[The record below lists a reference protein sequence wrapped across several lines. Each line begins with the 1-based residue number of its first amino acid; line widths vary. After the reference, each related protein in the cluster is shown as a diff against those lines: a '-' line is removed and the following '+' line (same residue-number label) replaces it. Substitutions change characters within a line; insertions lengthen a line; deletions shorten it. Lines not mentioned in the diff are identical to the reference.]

1 MKTKITLNTK
11 NVIGIILVLVG
22 FILCVV
28 GLNVDFINVEVSL
41 NSVKSFSLADF
52 SKVNETVAVK
62 YYQSL
67 HAVTIITTIFSL
79 LCLVSY
85 IVNCLKNQIE
95 TKIFL
100 FITAILCVV
109 SLIVFIIIAS
119 VFCNEHTTTGVI
131 YKLGDGAVMVIFS
144 VIISVATTIVTI
156 IKKRKR

>member
-28 GLNVDFINVEVSL
+28 GLNVDFINVEVGL
-41 NSVKSFSLADF
+41 NRVKSFSLADF

-131 YKLGDGAVMVIFS
+131 YKLGDGAIMMIFGI
-144 VIISVATTIVTI
+144 IISVVVVAVTL
-156 IKKRKR
+156 IKKRNK

>member
-28 GLNVDFINVEVSL
+28 GLNVDFINVEVGS
-41 NSVKSFSLADF
+41 NSVRSFSLADF

-67 HAVTIITTIFSL
+67 HTITIITTILSL

-85 IVNCLKNQIE
+85 VVNCLKTQIE

-100 FITAILCVV
+100 LLTAILCVV

-131 YKLGDGAVMVIFS
+131 YKLGDGAVMVIFG

>member
-41 NSVKSFSLADF
+41 NSVKIFSLADF
-52 SKVNETVAVK
+52 SKVNVTVAVK

>member
-28 GLNVDFINVEVSL
+28 GLNVDFINVEVGL
-41 NSVKSFSLADF
+41 NRVKSFSLADF

-144 VIISVATTIVTI
+144 VIISVATTLVTI